1 MKAPKKRAAA
11 SRRACLPTS
20 PSLQKLGISPEFH
33 PFISNLSELAGDA
46 ERMPFIGRE
55 NELEALMETLL
66 RKLKKDIVLVGKPGV
81 GKTALVTELAGRINR
96 GRVPASLRG
105 KVILELALK
114 SFCYSRESADLLAK
128 DFEKFLTEVRRNGTR
143 VILFLD
149 EIHGPALA
157 GGGQP
162 ALGGQVL
169 GQLKAHIASRELL
182 VIAAATPEEYFK
194 YIKSDEVMAANFSA
208 IFLSE
213 PEKEEML
220 NILRG
225 VKGHFEKYYG
235 LRIPD
240 ALFESIFT
248 LAQRF
253 IPVRA
258 FPDKAIELLDIA
270 CSKAAL
276 KKALALDLDH
286 VHQSIS
292 AISKLPIAI
301 VRLDTR
307 AHYRGM
313 LAYLQGAAVDQASA
327 LEEISRILKLAKL
340 ETTANGPRPEGI
352 FLFLGPTGVGKSFIA
367 ARIAAYLFGSRE
379 KLRVIDLAGFKKAED
394 AGKLIS
400 GDAEG
405 GAGPLVREIED
416 HPFSVIFFENIEAA
430 HSSVLY
436 FLGKVLTKGE
446 IVDDLGKRHYLANII
461 FILSLTG
468 IGEVKKGPA
477 IGFVQGDPRSA
488 EVIIS
493 PKIMN
498 VLDWVDEIIQF
509 EPLGREHLR
518 QIAAIQ
524 IAELAADL
532 NGRYRCRLSVD
543 DDLLQELA
551 AQAEASGRYAHAVSE
566 FVERELRLPAVDLVT
581 RTDKELDVRA
591 TLDKRKVRL
600 VVV

>member
-1 MKAPKKRAAA
+1 MKTMKKSPAA
-11 SRRACLPTS
+11 SRRACAAAS
-20 PSLQKLGISPEFH
+20 PSLQKLGISPDFH
-33 PFISNLSELAGDA
+33 PFISNLSDRARDA

-81 GKTALVTELAGRINR
+81 GKTALVTELADRVNR
-96 GRVPASLRG
+96 GRVPANLRG

-128 DFEKFLTEVRRNGTR
+128 DFEKLLVQVRRNGPR
-143 VILFLD
+143 IILFLD
-149 EIHGPALA
+149 EIHGPALS

-169 GQLKAHIASRELL
+169 GQLKAHIANRELQ

-194 YIKSDEVMAANFSA
+194 YIKNDEVMAANFSA

-225 VKGHFEKYYG
+225 VKGHFETYYG

-240 ALFESIFT
+240 SLFAGIFT

-276 KKALALDLDH
+276 KKARVLDGDH

-292 AISKLPIAI
+292 AISKLPIEI
-301 VRLDTR
+301 VRLDTQ

-313 LAYLQGAAVDQASA
+313 LAYLQNAAVDQAGA
-327 LEEISRILKLAKL
+327 LEEISRIIKLAKL

-379 KLRVIDLAGFKKAED
+379 KMRVIDLAGFKKAED
-394 AGKLIS
+394 AGKLVS

-405 GAGPLVREIED
+405 GGGVLVREVED
-416 HPFSVIFFENIEAA
+416 HPFSVIFFENIDEA

-446 IVDDLGKRHYLANII
+446 VVDDLGKRHYLANII

-468 IGEVKKGPA
+468 IGEAKKGAA
-477 IGFVQGDPRSA
+477 IGFVQGDPRSG
-488 EVIIS
+488 EVVIT

-509 EPLGREHLR
+509 EPLAREHLR
-518 QIAAIQ
+518 QIAAFQ
-524 IAELAADL
+524 VAELAADL
-532 NGRYRCRLSVD
+532 LERYRCRLDVD
-543 DDLLQELA
+543 DELLKALA
-551 AQAEASGRYAHAVSE
+551 GEAEKSGRYAHAVGE
-566 FVERELRLPAVDLVT
+566 FIEREIRLPAVDLAT
-581 RTDKELDVRA
+581 RTDKELSLRV
-591 TLDKRKVRL
+591 TLEKHKVHIT
-600 VVV
+600 VV